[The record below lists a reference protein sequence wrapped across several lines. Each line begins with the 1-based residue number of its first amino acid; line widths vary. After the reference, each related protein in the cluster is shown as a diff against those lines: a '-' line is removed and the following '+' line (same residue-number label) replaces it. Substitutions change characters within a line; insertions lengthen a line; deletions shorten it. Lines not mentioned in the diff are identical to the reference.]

1 MKVLPNGNYQ
11 ITIIMVDEDTPMN
24 KESSFLAKVT
34 SSILFWEGIQ
44 ETIDGISV
52 IKAVNSKS
60 VLYNDYK
67 IVAEMKPNGQ
77 FVSLGHFATVD
88 INANAKITLVGDIAL
103 SGKLLNTCK
112 YSDFKY

>member
-1 MKVLPNGNYQ
+1 M
-11 ITIIMVDEDTPMN
+11 MDEDTPMN
-24 KESSFLAKVT
+24 KESSFLAQVT

-67 IVAEMKPNGQ
+67 IVAEMTKDGK

-88 INANAKITLVGDIAL
+88 INANAKILVSDVQL
-103 SGKLLNTCK
+103 SGQLLNTCK
-112 YSDFKY
+112 YYDFQY